1 MTENNNRPRTRA
13 YIAEEEKE
21 KKRQR
26 LQPMPSVHAMVTRS
40 KQPILSPLMPD
51 LPLVPAENEDNVADN
66 VEHAN
71 NVDHDGYMTDSSSDS
86 SIASTLAYSY
96 SETYSTADTLLESP
110 S

>member
-26 LQPMPSVHAMVTRS
+26 LQPQPSVHAMVTRS
-40 KQPILSPLMPD
+40 RQSTLSPPMLD
-51 LPLVPAENEDNVADN
+51 IPLIAAENEDNVVDN

-71 NVDHDGYMTDSSSDS
+71 NVDDDGYRTDSSSHS

-96 SETYSTADTLLESP
+96 SDAYSTAETLLESP